1 MGGNSGM
8 IAGAFSSVSGKAD
21 KTLDTNGQI
30 LYYNSGRQALNIGSE
45 DQVLSVSSSGLPEW
59 AAASGGANT
68 ALSNLSSVSVNA
80 TIDMNTQNLT
90 NTQFLG
96 CKIFAEQTISS
107 GAITFTQSLTSID
120 TEADAS
126 TDDLD
131 SWNGLTNGFFM
142 LVKSENNARDPTLRN
157 GVTGSTKANLAGA
170 FTLADYDYRCFLS
183 TWIQNNFAVQ
193 EISRSENSS

>member
-1 MGGNSGM
+1 MAK
-8 IAGAFSSVSGKAD
+8 I
-21 KTLDTNGQI
+21 
-30 LYYNSGRQALNIGSE
+30 IGSAALAPGGDSGTDLTTKGDLHGYSSSNTRIPIGE
-45 DQVLSVSSSGLPEW
+45 NDQVLTADSAQALGLKW

-68 ALSNLSSVSVNA
+68 ALSNLSSVAVNA
-80 TIDMNTQNLT
+80 VIDMNTQNLT

-131 SWNGLTNGFFM
+131 AWNGLSDGFFM
-142 LVKSENNARDPTLRN
+142 LVRSVSNSRDPTLRN
-157 GVTGSTKANLAGA
+157 GVTGGNKANLAGA
-170 FTLADYDYRCFLS
+170 FTLSDYDYRCFLS

>member
-1 MGGNSGM
+1 MGNSGM

-21 KTLDTNGQI
+21 TVLTTNGDV
-30 LYYNSGRQALNIGSE
+30 LYYNSGRQRLAIGSE

>member
-1 MGGNSGM
+1 MGNSGM

-157 GVTGSTKANLAGA
+157 GMTGETKANLAGA

>member
-1 MGGNSGM
+1 MGNSGM

-45 DQVLSVSSSGLPEW
+45 NQVLSVSSSGLPEW

>member
-1 MGGNSGM
+1 MGNSGM

-45 DQVLSVSSSGLPEW
+45 NQVLSVSSSGLPEW

-193 EISRSENSS
+193 EISRSENST

>member
-1 MGGNSGM
+1 MGNSGM